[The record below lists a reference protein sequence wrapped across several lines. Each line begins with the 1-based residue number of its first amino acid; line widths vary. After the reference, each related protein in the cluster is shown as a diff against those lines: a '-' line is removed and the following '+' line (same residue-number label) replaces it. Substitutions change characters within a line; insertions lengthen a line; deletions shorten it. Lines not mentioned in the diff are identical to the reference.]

1 MRRTAGSTI
10 IALAG
15 LLVVLA
21 GCSEVPITGRRQ
33 LNFVPTSLVT
43 SMSLQQYD
51 QLIAQSK
58 RSTDAQAT
66 ALVQRVGAK
75 IVQAVQE
82 YTKQHSEK
90 DPFAGYKWEFNLIQD
105 PNVNAFAMPG
115 GKVVVYTG
123 ILPVTQNEAGLATV
137 LGHEIAHVFADHG
150 GERLSQQLLTQMGEV
165 GLSAALSKQPEQT
178 RSLFV
183 SAYGLGAKVG
193 LELPF
198 DRKQESEADHLGLIF
213 MAMAGYDPHEAV
225 SFWERMAAAS
235 KGQAKPPAFL
245 STHPADQK
253 RIEDLKNLLPG
264 ALEYYHPGGTPGQ
277 TQPAGKSTS
286 PTGQTKPELKSPFPP
301 AIK

>member
-1 MRRTAGSTI
+1 MRQAAGLRV

-21 GCSEVPITGRRQ
+21 GCAEVPITGRRQ

-51 QLIAQSK
+51 QVISQSK

-66 ALVQRVGAK
+66 AMVQRVGAK
-75 IVQAVQE
+75 IVQAVDE
-82 YTKQHSEK
+82 YTKTKGIK

-123 ILPVTQNEAGLATV
+123 ILPVTQTEVGLATV

-150 GERLSQQLLTQMGEV
+150 GERMSEQLLAQMGEV
-165 GLSAALSKQPEQT
+165 GLSAALQKQPEQT
-178 RSLFV
+178 QNLFKG
-183 SAYGLGAKVG
+183 AYGLGTQVG
-193 LELPF
+193 FLLPF
-198 DRKQESEADHLGLIF
+198 SRKQESEADHLGLIF
-213 MAMAGYDPHEAV
+213 LAMAGYDPHESVA
-225 SFWERMAAAS
+225 FWQRMAAMS
-235 KGQAKPPAFL
+235 QGQAKPSAFF
-245 STHPADQK
+245 STHPTNEK
-253 RIEDLKNLLPG
+253 RIEDLKKLVPE
-264 ALEYYHPGGTPGQ
+264 AMEYYHPAAAP
-277 TQPAGKSTS
+277 
-286 PTGQTKPELKSPFPP
+286 GQTKPTAPSIFPP